1 MNATRKL
8 SVCLLLAV
16 ALLAAG
22 SIWGLSASFA
32 ESSPPASTG
41 KVVLRLGV
49 PIDAD
54 SLNVLVGY
62 MGVSY
67 EVWSLN
73 YDFLVNHDPEGNP
86 APGLAES
93 WSTSPDGLTWTFKIR
108 RGAKWQDGVP
118 VTAKDVAYTYN
129 LVIQKKIDTY
139 TLYMKNI
146 EEAVAVDDS
155 TVEIR
160 CSKPKANMLSLWI
173 YILPEHIWSKID
185 KPMKYQVTYPMIGSG
200 PFQCVEWKR
209 GSYIKMV
216 KVPGYWGG
224 EPTVDEILFQIYTN
238 TDTMTQDLKIGTLDG
253 AYDVPP
259 AQFAA
264 LSRTEGVQG
273 SKMNLFACE
282 YLSFNCYS
290 ESTSLGHPALK
301 DIDFRRALNWAV
313 DKQRLVDVGLA
324 GYGRPG
330 TTICPPDE
338 WPPGRD
344 PHYEPTAE
352 EAYGFDI
359 AKANQLLDEAGYT
372 DSDGDGIREY
382 KGKDI
387 KLRLWSR
394 SESAA
399 SQKEAKL
406 IVGWFRQCGLAI
418 DYSVVDDG
426 TLNDAIYNYDKAGA
440 YAPDYDMYL
449 WDWWGYIDAGDTLA
463 CFTTSQIEWWND
475 CCWSNA
481 EFDELSDQQYGEMDV
496 QTRMDML
503 KRMQQLMYGE
513 SPYIVLTYPD
523 ALQVNNTSRWEGWVP
538 FMGSGLPWYSSLN
551 MDSYLKLKPVA
562 GVESRSGGT
571 NSTTWIIIGVVAA
584 LLAIVVIVLLSRRGK
599 GMAVEE

>member
-1 MNATRKL
+1 MNAICRL
-8 SVCLLLAV
+8 SVCLLSVA

-22 SIWGLSASFA
+22 SIWGLSESLA

-62 MGVSY
+62 TGVSY
-67 EVWSLN
+67 EIWSLN

-86 APGLAES
+86 VPGLAES
-93 WSTSPDGLTWTFKIR
+93 WTTSPDGLTWTFKIR
-108 RGAKWQDGVP
+108 KGAKWHDGVP
-118 VTAKDVAYTYN
+118 VTAGDVAFTYN
-129 LVIQKKIDTY
+129 LIIQKKISTY

-146 EEAVAVDDS
+146 QEAVAVDDS

-160 CSKPKANMLSLWI
+160 CSEPKANMLSLWI

-200 PFQCVEWKR
+200 PFQCVAWKK
-209 GSYIKMV
+209 GSFAKMV

-224 EPTVDEILFQIYTN
+224 EPAIDEVIFEIYTN
-238 TDTMTQDLKIGTLDG
+238 TDTMTQDLKAGTIDG
-253 AYDVPP
+253 AQDIPP

-264 LSRTEGVQG
+264 LSGTQG
-273 SKMNLFACE
+273 FKGSEMNLFNFE

-290 ESTSLGHPALK
+290 ESTSLGHPVLK
-301 DIDFRRALNWAV
+301 DVRFRRALNWAV
-313 DKQRLVDVGLA
+313 DKQKLVDVGLA

-330 TTICPPDE
+330 TSICPPDE
-338 WPPGRD
+338 WPAGSD

-352 EAYGFDI
+352 EAYGSDI
-359 AKANQLLDEAGYT
+359 VKANQLLDEAGYA
-372 DSDGDGIREY
+372 DSDGDGTREY
-382 KGKDI
+382 EGEDI
-387 KLRLWSR
+387 RLRLWSR
-394 SESAA
+394 AESAT
-399 SQKEAKL
+399 SQREATL
-406 IVGWFRQCGLAI
+406 ITGWLKQCGLDI
-418 DYSVVDDG
+418 EYSVVDDG
-426 TLNDAIYNYDKAGA
+426 VLNDAIYNYDKAGA

-449 WDWWGYIDAGDTLA
+449 WEWSGYIDPGDTLA

-481 EFDELSDQQYGEMDV
+481 EFDRLSDRQYGEMDV
-496 QTRMDML
+496 QTRLDML
-503 KRMQQLMYGE
+503 KRMQQLMYIE

-523 ALQVNNTSRWEGWVP
+523 WLQVNNTARWEGWVP
-538 FMGSGLPWYSSLN
+538 FLGNGLPWYTSLN
-551 MDSYLKLKPVA
+551 MDSYVKLKPVA
-562 GVESRSGGT
+562 GAESRSGGT
-571 NSTTWIIIGVVAA
+571 STTTWIIIGVIAA
-584 LLAIVVIVLLSRRGK
+584 LLAIVVIAILARRGR